1 MNLLV
6 VDGPNRELRSRKQQG
21 ELKFASPDRT
31 NGECGSLIG
40 SRIFPKPKKERER
53 EKKKRR
59 RKRSKKKNKK
69 KSECKKTL
77 VISAARPKQRVK
89 WCWKRRS
96 YVAVFELCTNSQA

>member
-40 SRIFPKPKKERER
+40 SKIFPKPKKERER
-53 EKKKRR
+53 EKKREGER
-59 RKRSKKKNKK
+59 EVRKRIKKKASVRRLWLYLRHAQNK
-69 KSECKKTL
+69 E
-77 VISAARPKQRVK
+77 
-89 WCWKRRS
+89 
-96 YVAVFELCTNSQA
+96 